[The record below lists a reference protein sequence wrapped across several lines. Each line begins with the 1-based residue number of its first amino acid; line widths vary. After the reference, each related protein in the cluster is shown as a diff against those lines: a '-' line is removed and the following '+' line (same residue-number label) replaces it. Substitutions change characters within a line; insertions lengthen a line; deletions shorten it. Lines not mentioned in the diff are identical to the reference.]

1 MLIGSIEEKDVFL
14 NSVLSSVFGSE
25 IYLEKSDC
33 FYRLWMR
40 NYSELEGDRHYDSAC
55 LLEQG
60 TLGTCISKAKRVCNV
75 DRSSIELF
83 ESDL

>member
-25 IYLEKSDC
+25 IYLEKSES
-33 FYRLWMR
+33 FYRLWIR
-40 NYSELEGDRHYDSAC
+40 NYSELEGDRHYDSAR

-60 TLGTCISKAKRVCNV
+60 TLGTCISRAKRVCNV
-75 DRSSIELF
+75 DRSRIELF
-83 ESDL
+83 ETDF